1 MELGKVNK
9 LLAQRM
15 APQGMYLADA
25 EGNEVLLPNSRLPKE
40 PRLGMELEAFVYRDA
55 EERLI
60 ATLQKPLAQ
69 VGEIA
74 SLQVMDAAPFGFFL
88 DMGLDKQVLLPM
100 REIRETPKVGEFIGV
115 YVYVDPV
122 SERIV
127 ASARIDRH
135 FNREVDQLNE
145 GNGVDVL
152 ILQKERLGYLVTFG
166 DKYQGMLYNNEIY
179 QDLKPG
185 QRIRAYIRKLRTDG
199 KVDMILQAEGMD
211 HVEPSAQKILD
222 ILNESNGFLA
232 LHDKSNPEEIQTILG
247 MSKKTYKKAIG
258 TLYKKRLIR
267 IEEKGISLER

>member
-9 LLAQRM
+9 LVAQRM
-15 APQGMYLADA
+15 APQGMYLADS
-25 EGNEVLLPNSRLPKE
+25 EGNEVLLPNSRLPE
-40 PRLGMELEAFVYRDA
+40 QPRTGMELDAFVYRDA

-74 SLQVMDAAPFGFFL
+74 SLQVMDEAPFGFFL
-88 DMGLDKQVLLPM
+88 DMGLDKQVLLPR
-100 REIRETPKVGEFIGV
+100 RELRETPKIGDFIGV
-115 YVYVDPV
+115 YLYVDPV

-145 GNGVDVL
+145 GNGVEVL
-152 ILQKERLGYLVTFG
+152 ILQKDRLGYLVTFG
-166 DKYQGMLYNNEIY
+166 DKFQGMLYNNEIY

-222 ILNESNGFLA
+222 VLKSSNGFLA
-232 LHDKSNPEEIQTILG
+232 LHDKSNPEEIQALLE
-247 MSKKTYKKAIG
+247 MSKKTFKKAIG

-267 IEEKGISLER
+267 IEEKGIYLEG